1 MFSLFSIGLTVF
13 LETNCHVFVCR
24 FRLSVEW
31 GEVGCYSPSVRKV
44 CTAESDE
51 VLAYD
56 AF

>member
-1 MFSLFSIGLTVF
+1 MFSLISIGLIVF